1 MDVAAG
7 FRDLLRAFADHDVRF
22 LIVGAYALAVFAR
35 AWPRRLRAT
44 FDDVSV
50 AVLGRADFLAN
61 KRATGRLQD
70 LADAERLVRTRR
82 RRKPTRRTP

>member
-1 MDVAAG
+1 MGGGKIDVAEN

-22 LIVGAYALAVFAR
+22 LTQISGVEFAR

-44 FDDVSV
+44 FDDISV

-61 KRATGRLQD
+61 KRHGTLEG
-70 LADAERLVRTRR
+70 TC
-82 RRKPTRRTP
+82 